1 MTVNPMHQPPPFW
14 SAFIRG
20 LLTVAA
26 GKGSRIS
33 TIRLRP
39 GLMKHAF
46 ACTAIALVIYFPVKA
61 QLAPH
66 NRMSRFSIP
75 TYNADS
81 YREWTLSG
89 EEGIYKEDNRFEV
102 TNMKLSIFSGDA
114 EQNLDTV
121 IQSSSAVFDLAGNR
135 ATSDAPIHISSANF
149 EIHGEGWS
157 WDGTQGRV
165 VIEKS
170 VTIRFSQ
177 KLDLDLNHL
186 L

>member
-1 MTVNPMHQPPPFW
+1 MQKTSPFW
-14 SAFIRG
+14 SAFRLGIPSG
-20 LLTVAA
+20 AA
-26 GKGSRIS
+26 GNGSRFA
-33 TIRLRP
+33 TIRPRFCH
-39 GLMKHAF
+39 MKCAF
-46 ACTAIALVIYFPVKA
+46 PLIAIALLSCFPAKA

-121 IQSSSAVFDLAGNR
+121 IESSSAVFDLTGNR
-135 ATSDAPIHISSANF
+135 ATSDAPIHISSATF
-149 EIHGEGWS
+149 EIQGEGWS
-157 WDGTQGRV
+157 WDGAKGRV